1 MKNKDDKIQF
11 VVELLQDL
19 SIEEISSAIL
29 APDGNYEES
38 ILIGTQDSY
47 IRMAI
52 KLLKI
57 AQAGVGANSTSLEC
71 YEDDINGRGYLYTNE
86 IKEVFDEF
94 GDVWPVC
101 SYIVKNFDEMQKLK
115 KHFES

>member
-1 MKNKDDKIQF
+1 MRDKDNKIQF
-11 VVELLQDL
+11 AIKLLQNL
-19 SIEEISSAIL
+19 PIEEISSSIL

-52 KLLKI
+52 KFLMI
-57 AQAGVGANSTSLEC
+57 AQADINANSTSLEC
-71 YEDDINGRGYLYTNE
+71 YIDDINGRDYLYTNE
-86 IKEVFDEF
+86 IKKVFDEF

-101 SYIVKNFDEMQKLK
+101 SYIVKDIDEMLKLK
-115 KHFES
+115 KHYK